1 MHVLVPTQSVTLKVE
16 GRKSYPL
23 IKRNVVKGKVLI
35 SLKKP
40 IQWRRAVKRGEDDFR
55 GFVSRVVG
63 WRHRVRMDCLVK
75 YRVRRFSL
83 EPSEG
88 SDKICDGS
96 GLSSELCR
104 NGLKLVGGSGGSGE

>member
-1 MHVLVPTQSVTLKVE
+1 M
-16 GRKSYPL
+16 
-23 IKRNVVKGKVLI
+23 
-35 SLKKP
+35 
-40 IQWRRAVKRGEDDFR
+40 
-55 GFVSRVVG
+55 
-63 WRHRVRMDCLVK
+63 RMDCLVK

-88 SDKICDGS
+88 SDKICNGS